1 MRTTRVL
8 IIVALA
14 APLALP
20 LAARSEEGGWK
31 LPNLNPFSRPAGPPT
46 SARTSSGSGLKMPSL
61 WTKSGS
67 KTAAKPKGP
76 STWQKMTNGTKSV
89 VSKTADAL
97 NPFDDANDKVQ
108 QPTLVTGSKNKFR
121 QASAQKKSESGS
133 LWPSWLGGG
142 QEEPA
147 RPKTVND
154 FLNQPRLQPE

>member
-8 IIVALA
+8 LIVALA
-14 APLALP
+14 ASLALP
-20 LAARSEEGGWK
+20 LAARAEEGGWK

-61 WTKSGS
+61 WSKSS
-67 KTAAKPKGP
+67 TKTAAARPKGP
-76 STWQKMTNGTKSV
+76 STWQKMTTGTKSV

-108 QPTLVTGSKNKFR
+108 QTTLVTGSKNKFR

-133 LWPSWLGGG
+133 LWPSWLGGS
-142 QEEPA
+142 EEPQK
-147 RPKTVND
+147 PKTVNE
-154 FLNQPRLQPE
+154 FLNQPRIQPE